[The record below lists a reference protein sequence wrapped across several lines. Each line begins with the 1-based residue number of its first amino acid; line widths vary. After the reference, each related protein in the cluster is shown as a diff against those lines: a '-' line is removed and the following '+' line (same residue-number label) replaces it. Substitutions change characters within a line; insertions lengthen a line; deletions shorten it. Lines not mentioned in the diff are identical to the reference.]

1 MNRDNCIDTFN
12 GIAPSP
18 ALPLTWHGWL
28 EDGKQLMVRE
38 IARVTAT
45 VKTWAMRS
53 RSRRQL
59 AELDDFLLDDIGL
72 TKTQVARESDKPFWQ
87 G

>member
-1 MNRDNCIDTFN
+1 MNRDNCTDTFD
-12 GIAPSP
+12 GIALSS

-38 IARVTAT
+38 LARAVAT
-45 VKTWAMRS
+45 VKTWTQRS

-59 AELDDFLLDDIGL
+59 TQLDAYLLDDIGL
-72 TKTQVARESDKPFWQ
+72 TKADVARESEKPFWLD
-87 G
+87 

>member
-1 MNRDNCIDTFN
+1 MNRDNCTDTFD
-12 GIAPSP
+12 GVVLSP

-38 IARVTAT
+38 LARAVAT
-45 VKTWAMRS
+45 VKTWTMRA

-59 AELDDFLLDDIGL
+59 AQLDAYLLDDIGL
-72 TKTQVARESDKPFWQ
+72 TNADVARESDKPFWQ
-87 G
+87 D